1 MNIINNLLD
10 EQYVIKLFK
19 KEVLPK
25 YPSFSDIKKI
35 EIITHKD
42 HIWETTYHVVIE
54 FKTEFFAKDGQTKIL
69 SIFCS
74 AHSDEPRQNV
84 YQALKYLWDNGF
96 ANDSLTTPHPLFY
109 SDYFKATFY
118 RGVQGNNLYHY
129 IRKKNYSEIEKIIP
143 KAAQWFAKLHKM
155 PANKAQNFNPGNSR
169 IKTVIPGK
177 DYILND
183 IANQYPHYHET
194 YKKIYKI
201 LIAKEEEFLASTP
214 KRWLIHGDAHPENI
228 IKMGERKLAVID
240 FTDICLADFA
250 RDLGCFLQ
258 QLEYMVMRKINDK
271 KYTDKIKKIF
281 LDNYLDNAKIE
292 LDKNLQTRIDTYYN
306 WTAMRTATHHLIKD
320 GAEPK
325 RAVALIESVKDSLK
339 I

>member
-25 YPSFSDIKKI
+25 YPDFSNIEKI
-35 EIITHKD
+35 EIKAHKS

-54 FKTEFFAKDGQTKIL
+54 FKTYFLTKTGKTKIL

-84 YQALKYLWDNGF
+84 YQALDYLWQNGF
-96 ANDSLTTPHPLFY
+96 GEGNLTIPHPLFY
-109 SDYFKATFY
+109 SDEFKATFY
-118 RGVQGNNLYHY
+118 RGIQGNNLYHY
-129 IRKKNYSEIEKIIP
+129 IRKKNYTEIEKIIP
-143 KAAQWFAKLHKM
+143 KAAQWFSKLHKM
-155 PANKAQNFNPGNSR
+155 PTNKDQNFNPGNSR

-183 IANQYPHYHET
+183 VANQYPHYHET

-201 LIAKEEEFLASTP
+201 LIAKEEESLTSTT

-228 IKMGERKLAVID
+228 IKMGEKKLALID

-258 QLEYMVMRKINDK
+258 QLEYMAMRKINDK
-271 KYTDKIKKIF
+271 KYIVKIKKIF
-281 LDNYLDNAKIE
+281 LDNYLNNAKIK
-292 LDKNLQTRIDTYYN
+292 LDKDLQTRIDTYYN

-320 GAEPK
+320 NSEPERAEP
-325 RAVALIESVKDSLK
+325 LIAIVKKNLG